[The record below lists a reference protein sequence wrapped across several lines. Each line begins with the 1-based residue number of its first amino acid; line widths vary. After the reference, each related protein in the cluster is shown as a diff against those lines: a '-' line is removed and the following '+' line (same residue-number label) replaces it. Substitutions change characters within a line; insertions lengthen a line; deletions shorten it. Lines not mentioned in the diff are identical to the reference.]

1 MSIKSHIIDNRDQAV
16 SELYNM
22 EKAMNAIKIT
32 EKNFGK
38 ISQIIEQ
45 AEGKG
50 WANTASLGLILNKIK
65 LIDEKLTQLKIPKK
79 YWDGIEYE
87 YCAGGKKRGWTN
99 TATKVVLRY
108 KNNGW
113 YVINVERNKFHLYKD
128 TVTLTEKA
136 KLAIPTLIHLK

>member
-1 MSIKSHIIDNRDQAV
+1 MGP
-16 SELYNM
+16 
-22 EKAMNAIKIT
+22 IKIT

-38 ISQIIEQ
+38 ISQIIEN

-65 LIDEKLTQLKIPKK
+65 LIEAKLSQLKIPKK

-87 YCAGGKKRGWTN
+87 YCPGGKKRGWTN
-99 TATKVVLRY
+99 TATKIVLRC

-136 KLAIPTLIHLK
+136 KLAMPTLIHLT

>member
-1 MSIKSHIIDNRDQAV
+1 MSLNK
-16 SELYNM
+16 NM
-22 EKAMNAIKIT
+22 ENTMEPIKMT

-38 ISQIIEQ
+38 ISQIIEN

-50 WANTASLGLILNKIK
+50 WSYTAPLSLILNKIK
-65 LIDEKLTQLKIPKK
+65 LIEEKLSQLKIPKK
-79 YWDGIEYE
+79 HWDGIEYK

-99 TATKVVLRY
+99 TATRVLLQY
-108 KNNGW
+108 QSNNW
-113 YVINVERNKFHLYKD
+113 FVINIERDKFHLYKD